1 MHSPSAD
8 RRQQRKVRQQRKER
22 EKGTPD
28 PWMDSFGVGGGRK
41 ELNRL
46 MVLYGRGKQV
56 GELTANRTTS
66 RLNLRSKLVN
76 LSRIENI
83 VSKLPWER
91 RADELERVQR
101 EICSLEVYR
110 LLRVSSAAELDICRI
125 MTLREVRPKEFVLRQ
140 GDVGDSFNVRPHV
153 RRRARS
159 CGAERSLSCAAA
171 RIDPC

>member
-1 MHSPSAD
+1 MI
-8 RRQQRKVRQQRKER
+8 
-22 EKGTPD
+22 
-28 PWMDSFGVGGGRK
+28 
-41 ELNRL
+41 
-46 MVLYGRGKQV
+46 
-56 GELTANRTTS
+56 
-66 RLNLRSKLVN
+66 NLA
-76 LSRIENI
+76 RIENI